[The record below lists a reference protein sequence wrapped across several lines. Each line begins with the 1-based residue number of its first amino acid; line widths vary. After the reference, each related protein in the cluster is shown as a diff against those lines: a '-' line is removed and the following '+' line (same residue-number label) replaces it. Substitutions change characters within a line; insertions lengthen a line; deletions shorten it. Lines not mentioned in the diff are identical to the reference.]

1 MAITFGSWQENLLQ
15 VFPPEENLNNVSFD
29 GSAKFESG

>member
-1 MAITFGSWQENLLQ
+1 MTRKFATS
-15 VFPPEENLNNVSFD
+15 FPPEENLYNVSFD